1 MRLGARYP
9 WVGCVGM
16 EYGGGGGGG
25 KRVKGGVGVL
35 LRSIKYMG
43 HFGTSC
49 AERTADDAYTYMKQ

>member
-1 MRLGARYP
+1 M
-9 WVGCVGM
+9 
-16 EYGGGGGGG
+16 GGGGEWGMGGG
-25 KRVKGGVGVL
+25 KRVRGGVGVL

>member
-1 MRLGARYP
+1 MGGVC
-9 WVGCVGM
+9 WDGIW
-16 EYGGGGGGG
+16 GGGGEWGMGGG
-25 KRVKGGVGVL
+25 KRVRGGVGVL

>member
-1 MRLGARYP
+1 MG
-9 WVGCVGM
+9 GGG
-16 EYGGGGGGG
+16 GGGGGGG
-25 KRVKGGVGVL
+25 KRVRGGVGVL